1 MKKIRTR
8 YAPSP
13 TGFLHIGGARS
24 ALFGYLLAKH
34 NGGDFIIRIEDTDIA
49 RNVEGGEE
57 SQLQNL
63 AWLGIIPD
71 ESPIKPNEKYAPY
84 RQSER
89 LDIYKKYAD
98 ELISKG
104 LAYKAYDTS
113 EEIEKQMNEQS
124 KGNKFH
130 SFRFDKN
137 WLQISEEEKQKRD
150 KEGNYSIRISLP
162 KDKVYQWKDLV
173 RGKIQFNSN
182 EISEFVLIKRDG
194 IPTYN
199 FANVIDDHLMEMTH
213 VVRGEEHISNTPKQL
228 ALYDMFGWEPPKFGH
243 LTIITNMEGKKL
255 SKRDT
260 ETKQFIE
267 DYKNEGYSADGI
279 FNFLALLGWT
289 DKEAKEVMKPSEIIE
304 RFDHTRWSK
313 APSKFDIKKMEY
325 FSNQHIKSMDNKD
338 IEKLINIDGSEE
350 WKDLFIETYKQGAR
364 RYLDLQEAYEIY
376 QSDEVKDLGD
386 MPEVVKEF
394 AKELS
399 SNDFSIENIQESINK
414 TKEITG
420 AKGKDLFMP
429 IRVWCTY
436 QNHGP
441 ELAKAI
447 YLFGKEKVYKRLN
460 IK

>member
-13 TGFLHIGGARS
+13 TGFLHVGGARS
-24 ALFGYLLAKH
+24 ALFGFLLAKH
-34 NGGDFIIRIEDTDIA
+34 SGGDFILRIEDTDVA
-49 RNVEGGEE
+49 RNVKGGEE

-63 AWLGIIPD
+63 RWLGIEAD
-71 ESPIKPNEKYAPY
+71 ESPEKVNKKYGPY

-89 LDIYKKYAD
+89 LEIYKKYAD
-98 ELISKG
+98 ELIQRS

-113 EEIEKQMNEQS
+113 EEIQEQMEEQA
-124 KGNKFH
+124 KGNEFH
-130 SFRFDKN
+130 SFRFDRN
-137 WLQISEEEKQKRD
+137 WLKISDEEKAKRD

-162 KDKVYQWKDLV
+162 QDVIYSWDDIV
-173 RGKIQFNSN
+173 RGKIEINSN

-213 VVRGEEHISNTPKQL
+213 VLRGEEHISNTPKQL
-228 ALYDMFGWEPPKFGH
+228 ALYKMFNWEPPIFGH

-260 ETKQFIE
+260 NTKQFIE
-267 DYKNEGYSADGI
+267 DYKNEGYSPEGI
-279 FNFLALLGWT
+279 FNFLALLGWS
-289 DKEAKEVMKPSEIIE
+289 DKDAKEVMKPSEIIQ
-304 RFDHTRWSK
+304 RFDFKRLSK

-325 FSNQHIKSMDNKD
+325 FSNQHIKVMKNKD
-338 IEKLINIDGSEE
+338 IEKLIDIDGTEE

-364 RYLDLQEAYEIY
+364 KFVDIQKAYEIY
-376 QSDEVKDLGD
+376 QSNEVKDLSD
-386 MPEVVKEF
+386 EPEVLKVFKEQI
-394 AKELS
+394 ASK
-399 SNDFSIENIQESINK
+399 DFSIENIQEAINK
-414 TKEITG
+414 AKEITG

-429 IRVWCTY
+429 IRKWVTY
-436 QNHGP
+436 QEHGP

-447 YLFGKEKVYKRLN
+447 YLFGKDKVFKRLKIN
-460 IK
+460 